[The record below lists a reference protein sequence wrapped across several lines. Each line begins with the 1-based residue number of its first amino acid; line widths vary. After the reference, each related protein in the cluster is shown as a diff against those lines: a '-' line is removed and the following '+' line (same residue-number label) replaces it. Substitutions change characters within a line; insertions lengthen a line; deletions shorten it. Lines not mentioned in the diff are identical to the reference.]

1 MTALLDVGCHLPDQ
15 SVDVGEICERAG
27 ADKRMVWM
35 FRRLFG
41 LRHVRRAP
49 DQDLGAIM
57 TAAVRSLVE
66 LRGAEHRVRYVI
78 AARTITT
85 VSPLGRNP
93 VEDLCAELGLVNAT
107 AFTLTQHAC
116 ATGLLAVDLAG
127 QLLAADGDP
136 TALALVITGEK
147 IFTSQLEIIPDC
159 TVFGES
165 TAACLVSLD
174 GPADR
179 VLGYAVRTHGQHAGD
194 IPPRALAPE
203 FLDHHDAVL
212 AAVITEAAAQAGVG
226 VGDLDLILPHNV
238 NRRSWLSTCRLLGVD
253 TDRVFLDNVPVTGHC
268 FAADPFLNYVAARAA
283 GRLPPGTLYA
293 MASVGLGATFSAMV
307 LRH

>member
-1 MTALLDVGCHLPDQ
+1 VTALVDVGCRLPDL
-15 SVDVGEICERAG
+15 SVDIGEIGQRAG
-27 ADKRMVWM
+27 ASDRMVWM

-41 LRHVRRAP
+41 LRAVRRAP
-49 DQDLGAIM
+49 DQDLTAIM
-57 TAAVRSLVE
+57 TAAVRSLDR
-66 LRGAEHRVRYVI
+66 LGGQEHRVRYVI

-85 VSPLGRNP
+85 VSQAGEHP

-136 TALALVITGEK
+136 AALALVITGEK

-165 TAACLVSLD
+165 TAACLVGAGGS
-174 GPADR
+174 ADR
-179 VLGYAVRTHGQHAGD
+179 VLGYAVRTHGQHAGH
-194 IPPRALAPE
+194 IPPRALAPA
-203 FLDHHDAVL
+203 FLESHDEVL
-212 AAVITEAAAQAGVG
+212 AAVITDAAEAAGVP
-226 VGDLDLILPHNV
+226 VADLDLILPHNV
-238 NRRSWLSTCRLLGVD
+238 NRRSWLSTCRLLGIGAD
-253 TDRVFLDNVPVTGHC
+253 KVFLDNVPVTGHC
-268 FAADPFLNYVAARAA
+268 FAADPFINYVAAREA
-283 GRLPPGTLYA
+283 GRLPPGTLYL